1 MYLLRVELPDLPGS
15 LGRLASAIGS
25 AGANI
30 NAIEIVGN
38 GDGTAIDDVF
48 FEAPLGVMPDSVV
61 SAVQELD
68 GMEVLWINRYAGGS
82 NIFLDLEAVEAM
94 TADPDSAVDTL
105 VDLLP
110 RVFRVDWGLRVRRDA
125 QRIVVMHGTETAPT
139 EVPDEIRWPEGE
151 GVRQFVIG
159 DDLLLAGAPLGEHQA
174 LVFARRGGP
183 EFVQSELA
191 RLDHLVALAR
201 SVNRARETS

>member
-25 AGANI
+25 AGGNI

-48 FEAPLGVMPDSVV
+48 FEAPQGVMPDSVV
-61 SAVQELD
+61 SAVQEVE

-82 NIFLDLEAVEAM
+82 NIFLDLEAVETM
-94 TADPDSAVDTL
+94 TADPANAIDTL

-110 RVFRVDWGLRVRRDA
+110 RVFRVDWGVRVRRDA
-125 QRIVVMHGTETAPT
+125 GRVVVMHGTATAPT
-139 EVPDEIRWPEGE
+139 EVPADVTWPEGR
-151 GVRQFVIG
+151 GVQQFVIG
-159 DDLLLAGAPLGEHQA
+159 DDLLVAGAPFGEHQA

-183 EFVQSELA
+183 EFVQSEIA
-191 RLDHLVALAR
+191 RLEHLVALAA
-201 SVNRARETS
+201 SVSRVGRPA

>member
-15 LGRLASAIGS
+15 LGRLATAIGD
-25 AGANI
+25 AGGNI
-30 NAIEIVGN
+30 NAIEIVGSS
-38 GDGTAIDDVF
+38 DGRAIDDVF
-48 FEAPLGVMPDSVV
+48 LSARSGVMPDNIV
-61 SAVQELD
+61 SAVQEVE

-94 TADPDSAVDTL
+94 TANPSRAIDTL

-125 QRIVVMHGTETAPT
+125 GRIIAMHGTETAPT
-139 EVPDEIRWPEGE
+139 EVPADVTWPEDGE
-151 GVRQFVIG
+151 TRQFVVG
-159 DDLLLAGAPLGEHQA
+159 EDLLVGGTLLGEHQA

-191 RLDHLVALAR
+191 RLDHLAALAR
-201 SVNRARETS
+201 SISR

>member
-15 LGRLASAIGS
+15 LGRLATAIGS
-25 AGANI
+25 AGGNI

-48 FEAPLGVMPDSVV
+48 FEAPSGVMPDSVV
-61 SAVQELD
+61 SAVQEVE

-94 TADPDSAVDTL
+94 SADPARAVETL

-125 QRIVVMHGTETAPT
+125 GRIIAMHGTETAPT
-139 EVPDEIRWPEGE
+139 EVPADITWPEGDE
-151 GVRQFVIG
+151 VVQFVVG
-159 DDLLLAGAPLGEHQA
+159 EDLLVAGAPLGEHQA

-191 RLDHLVALAR
+191 RLEHLVALAR
-201 SVNRARETS
+201 SLSR